1 MKNSSNNGMRWT
13 ARILGTLMVAF
24 VLLFAIGTIIEGSRK
39 QGPGLDVYTIIVFI
53 VWGTGLAGLILAW
66 WKEGLGGIIS
76 SVCFI
81 VFNILAAVSPVPG
94 SSYSFVL
101 LLFMIPSILFLS
113 CWWME
118 RNNKI
123 PST

>member
-1 MKNSSNNGMRWT
+1 MRWT
-13 ARILGTLMVAF
+13 ARILGTSMVAF
-24 VLLFAIGTIIEGSRK
+24 VLFFAIGYAIEGSHK
-39 QGPGLDVYTIIVFI
+39 QDPGLDIYTIIVFI
-53 VWGTGLAGLILAW
+53 VWGTGLAGLVLAW

-76 SVCFI
+76 SACFI
-81 VFNILAAVSPVPG
+81 VFNILVAVNRNPG
-94 SSYSFVL
+94 SRYSFVL

-113 CWWME
+113 CWWVE

>member
-1 MKNSSNNGMRWT
+1 
-13 ARILGTLMVAF
+13 MVVF
-24 VLLFAIGTIIEGSRK
+24 VLLFAIGYIIEGSRK
-39 QGPGLDVYTIIVFI
+39 QGPRLDVYTIIVFI
-53 VWGTGLAGLILAW
+53 VWGTGLTGLILAW